1 MRPGDGPLN
10 VTDIIGIV
18 MAPSL
23 SRATLPVLRIG
34 MGIFLLAWGIDKL
47 AAVQGSQRIFAGFYH
62 VTTGP
67 TLVEAAGTT
76 EILIAIALIVGLFR
90 RSVAWIVLTMNAV
103 STVASW
109 RQILDPWGWLGIGP
123 GGTHLFLASIVIMAS
138 SIALVLNAH
147 DSTLT
152 LDSRPNR

>member
-1 MRPGDGPLN
+1 
-10 VTDIIGIV
+10 

-23 SRATLPVLRIG
+23 SRATMPILRIG

-62 VTTGP
+62 FSLGP
-67 TLVEAAGTT
+67 TLVQAAGVA
-76 EILIAIALIVGLFR
+76 EILVAIALMAGLFR
-90 RSVAWIVLTMNAV
+90 RPIAWTVLLMNTV

-109 RQILDPWGWLGIGP
+109 RQILDPWGWLGLGP
-123 GGTHLFLASIVIMAS
+123 GGTHLFLASIVIMAA
-138 SIALVLNAH
+138 SIVLVINAQ

-152 LDSRPNR
+152 LDSRLNRR